1 MMLQT
6 WLERDA
12 RLTRALQLTDTH
24 GLAWHMAALLARSGD
39 SWLWAI
45 GMAVLWLF
53 AAPAWHFRA
62 AVLGISV
69 VIQAL
74 FVFALKQFIR
84 RKRPVG
90 DWGGIYRQY
99 DPHSF
104 PSGHATRAALLV
116 VLSASLGPAWLANL
130 LLGWAPLVCLARV
143 MTGVHYLSDILG
155 GLILGALM
163 GLLLLAAVPLGV
175 NGFPFLFFP
184 LP

>member
-1 MMLQT
+1 MLHM
-6 WLERDA
+6 WLDWDA
-12 RLTRALQLTDTH
+12 RFTQALQLPHAH
-24 GLAWHMAALLARSGD
+24 GLAWQTAALLARSGD
-39 SWLWAI
+39 SWLWAV
-45 GMAVLWLF
+45 GMAALWL
-53 AAPAWHFRA
+53 AAQPAWHFRA

-84 RKRPVG
+84 RKRPAG

-116 VLSASLGPAWLANL
+116 VLSASLGPAWFANL

-163 GLLLLAAVPLGV
+163 GVLLLAVLPLGIRL
-175 NGFPFLFFP
+175 FPFLFFP
-184 LP
+184 FP